1 MKKSLFVVFTVAGL
15 AFGLLSTALA
25 ESGKKEITLNGKGC
39 CAKCCLKEADSC
51 QNVVQVEKD
60 GKKTTFYL
68 VDNAVSKDF
77 HSNICKTVKPI
88 SVTGTCKKVGDKL
101 EVTASKI
108 ELAK

>member
-1 MKKSLFVVFTVAGL
+1 MKKTLFVVFTVAGL
-15 AFGLLSTALA
+15 AFGLFSTALA
-25 ESGKKEITLNGKGC
+25 ESGKKEITLNGSGC
-39 CAKCCLKEADSC
+39 CAKCCLKEGDSC

-77 HSNICKTVKPI
+77 HSNICKKVQPI
-88 SVTGTCKKVGDKL
+88 KVTGTCKKVGDKL